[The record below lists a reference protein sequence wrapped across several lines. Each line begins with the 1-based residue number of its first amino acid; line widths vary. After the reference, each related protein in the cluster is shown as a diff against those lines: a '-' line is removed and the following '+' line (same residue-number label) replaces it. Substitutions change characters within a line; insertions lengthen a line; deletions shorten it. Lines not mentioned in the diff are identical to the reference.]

1 MQVPLGVIDKN
12 ETSTKDMIAILRELH
27 KYVPAVEEEVCV
39 PLEDGEQIVSTKQNQ
54 HYSASPNSTTLFRFR

>member
-39 PLEDGEQIVSTKQNQ
+39 PLEDGEQIVSAK
-54 HYSASPNSTTLFRFR
+54 